1 MPTNI
6 KISIDHALYG
16 KKGQTVDVTK
26 AAQKAL
32 AGDDLTI
39 SARKLGID
47 DPAPGEIKHFAVK
60 ATISIDNAKPYSF
73 YYIADDYET
82 VDFIP

>member
-6 KISIDHALYG
+6 KITIVHALYG

-26 AAQKAL
+26 EAQEAL

-39 SARKLGID
+39 SPRKLGID

-60 ATISIDNAKPYSF
+60 ARISIDDAKPYLF
-73 YYIADDYET
+73 VYIADDYET